1 MKKSK
6 YSYKIIDN
14 YLLIVD
20 EMTNTDTDI
29 VSVTNN
35 IEIILEEIIQKE
47 NVDISDLGVVY
58 RDTLF
63 NWDKITINKFNN
75 KIRSIN
81 FSEEMVNQELFD
93 NMYMRS

>member
-20 EMTNTDTDI
+20 EMTNIDTDI

-47 NVDISDLGVVY
+47 NVDISDLGIVY

>member
-47 NVDISDLGVVY
+47 NVDISDLGIVY

>member
-20 EMTNTDTDI
+20 EMTNIDTDI

-47 NVDISDLGVVY
+47 NVDISDLGIVY

-81 FSEEMVNQELFD
+81 FSEEMINQELFD